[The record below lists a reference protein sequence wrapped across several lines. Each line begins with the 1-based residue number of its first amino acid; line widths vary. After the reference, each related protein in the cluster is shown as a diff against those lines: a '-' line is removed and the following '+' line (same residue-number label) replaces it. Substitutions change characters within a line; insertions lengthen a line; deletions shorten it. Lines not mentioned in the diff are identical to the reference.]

1 MTYVTYTQIDQMK
14 KQYKGGVAYSKRIII
29 ILKHII
35 ELVLDKYTS
44 SKEKKKLLQFT

>member
-14 KQYKGGVAYSKRIII
+14 KQCKGSVAYSKKKIII
-29 ILKHII
+29 KHII
-35 ELVLDKYTS
+35 EIALDKYTS